1 MKKEWQIVTACF
13 LVLALI
19 AMLCLGC
26 GKGKEREVTIT
37 IGELTD
43 FTGPAS
49 TSTVYLHYAL
59 ADTIRYYNEEGLI
72 PGVKLKLVSY
82 DTQYNTARTVPGYD
96 WLKERGTDIVV
107 AYIANDAEILKPFA
121 ERDKIPVIS
130 FGPTDPMLEPPGWI
144 FCFSARY
151 ADQQR
156 LLLKWI
162 SDNHWDYSE
171 GIPKVGFMQVSVASG
186 VDQQKAFKEYAQAH
200 PDKFDFVYCALPP
213 VGTQSYGAEVR
224 ALKDCDYIEVVT
236 LSIGPFIRD
245 YRARGYDRAAFI
257 SDSSGS
263 AWLGLLRGML
273 GDWEGLDGFLSLYI
287 ALPWGVS
294 NPTVELGEKILHDY
308 HSASE
313 VEKIIHAGQNYIGV
327 VPLFL
332 ALLQVIEKAIGEV
345 GAQDF
350 DGQAFY
356 DVALDFEVQFE
367 GYPEYRFTE
376 TERWCVRE
384 AAVYKWSAEAEGP
397 VKLSDWL
404 PLAVE

>member
-1 MKKEWQIVTACF
+1 MRKEWQILVACF

-82 DTQYNTARTVPGYD
+82 DTQYSPARTLPGYD
-96 WLKERGTDIVV
+96 WLKERGAEIIV
-107 AYIANDAEILKPFA
+107 APIANDAEMVKPFA
-121 ERDKIPVIS
+121 ERDATPVIS
-130 FGPTDPMLEPPGWI
+130 FSPTDPMLEPPGWI

-156 LLLKWI
+156 FLLKWI
-162 SDNHWDYSE
+162 SENHWDYSK
-171 GIPKVGFMQVSVASG
+171 GIPKVGFIALNVASG

-200 PDKFDFVYCALPP
+200 PDKFDLVYCALTL
-213 VGTQSYGAEVR
+213 VGTQSYGPEVG
-224 ALKDCDYIEVVT
+224 ALKDCDYIMTVT
-236 LSIGPFIRD
+236 LTIGPFIRD
-245 YRARGYDRAAFI
+245 YRVRGYDRATFI
-257 SDSSGS
+257 SDSSAAS
-263 AWLGLLRGML
+263 WLGFLRDML
-273 GDWEGLDGFLSLYI
+273 GDWKGLDGFLSLYI
-287 ALPWGVS
+287 ALPWGVP
-294 NPTVELGEKILHDY
+294 NPTVELGEKLLYDY
-308 HSASE
+308 HSGEAEE
-313 VEKIIHAGQNYIGV
+313 VVHSGQNYIGV
-327 VPLFL
+327 VPFFL
-332 ALLQVIEKAIGEV
+332 ALLQVIEKAIGKV
-345 GAQDF
+345 SAQDF

-376 TERWCVRE
+376 TERWCVHE
-384 AAVYKWSAEAEGP
+384 AAVYEWNAEAEGP

-404 PLAVE
+404 PLEVE